1 MSRTFSAAINS
12 GEVLGLLRED
22 NSFVADLLDRSIAK
36 HTQDP
41 VGWGGQ
47 C

>member
-1 MSRTFSAAINS
+1 MPLNSSAAINGS
-12 GEVLGLLRED
+12 DVLRILRED

-41 VGWGGQ
+41 VG
-47 C
+47 